1 MLTFDKNLVALRKKH
16 NLSQEQL
23 AEQLGV
29 SRQAV
34 SKWESGQSM
43 PDIEKLLQLGELFG
57 ISVDQILKDVHLEP
71 KVQKDS
77 QKLYTILT
85 FIALVILWI
94 TGLVLLIVNVFFN
107 RSVLQVKILDY
118 SLAMMAIPVVVFLF
132 MLIRHSLKQR
142 RK

>member
-142 RK
+142 RM

>member
-1 MLTFDKNLVALRKKH
+1 MAFQENLTYLRKKA

-23 AEQLGV
+23 AELLDLT
-29 SRQAV
+29 RQAV

-43 PDIEKLLQLGELFG
+43 PDAEKLLQLSEVFQVP
-57 ISVDQILKDVHLEP
+57 VDQLLKTLEP
-71 KVQKDS
+71 SPPKEK
-77 QKLYTILT
+77 KENHLYVILT
-85 FIALVILWI
+85 FVSLVILWF
-94 TGLVLLIVNVFFN
+94 TGLILLIVNVFFN

-118 SLAMMAIPVVVFLF
+118 SLAMRAIPVVVFLF